1 MTEEDKNNLL
11 KKLKTEI
18 VNIEF
23 EKADG
28 TIRKMK
34 ATLLEKYTKS
44 NSDELN
50 IEKPFIPIWDVDKS
64 NWRSFRWDRMVNYN
78 V

>member
-34 ATLLEKYTKS
+34 VTLLEKYTKS